1 MNILYIIQKLLF
13 CFSYK
18 FIFLFIFFTH
28 SFRNLDIRDAV
39 ISLVRAHSMLDNKLE
54 RHEQRE
60 RTLGETIKKGM
71 LVLQKGQ
78 RLFEPMKGTFDRL
91 DERVSQIETMLIAQE
106 EKVSDQQNKLT
117 AALESVLKWITD
129 NSKQQNEKPD
139 SDESD
144 DKSDDL
150 NEKFDK
156 LFDEIKDLKKDIKEI
171 KSSKDSS
178 EEVSEKLIEKTEV
191 LINSKIASADDVITK
206 LEEKLSHFYITG
218 PVATTAASPIV
229 VNNEEWQNSVDE
241 MLTGIK
247 NSLDLVKG
255 SSAELI
261 PDREFFH
268 TLNNDT
274 LDAIEMMK
282 IEVLTASDKSFAKTA
297 GRIKETN
304 ENLDNTINEVLK
316 TVADAATT
324 SETYYEESKKDFSVM
339 MKDVEALNKI
349 DSMLLKTADNVLDT
363 KRRVEFGVHQIILE
377 VSEVLKLNTKEINSN
392 VSKRFDS
399 IEEIIL
405 ENHVGSLTNLSSKI
419 ETEMSQVW
427 RQIGIMYQEIS
438 SSKQSLDRLQEQTEL
453 YINGT
458 LSTMDGMEGKVS
470 QITGRMAEVDSN
482 LNYLL
487 GRLSLVTQEFNQIK
501 TGLGA
506 ALDNI
511 RTSFMTV
518 QNKISGKSF

>member
-1 MNILYIIQKLLF
+1 MF
-13 CFSYK
+13 P
-18 FIFLFIFFTH
+18 
-28 SFRNLDIRDAV
+28 
-39 ISLVRAHSMLDNKLE
+39 
-54 RHEQRE
+54 
-60 RTLGETIKKGM
+60 G
-71 LVLQKGQ
+71 
-78 RLFEPMKGTFDRL
+78 
-91 DERVSQIETMLIAQE
+91 
-106 EKVSDQQNKLT
+106 
-117 AALESVLKWITD
+117 
-129 NSKQQNEKPD
+129 
-139 SDESD
+139 
-144 DKSDDL
+144 
-150 NEKFDK
+150 
-156 LFDEIKDLKKDIKEI
+156 
-171 KSSKDSS
+171 
-178 EEVSEKLIEKTEV
+178 
-191 LINSKIASADDVITK
+191 
-206 LEEKLSHFYITG
+206 
-218 PVATTAASPIV
+218 
-229 VNNEEWQNSVDE
+229 
-241 MLTGIK
+241 
-247 NSLDLVKG
+247 
-255 SSAELI
+255 
-261 PDREFFH
+261 
-268 TLNNDT
+268 
-274 LDAIEMMK
+274 
-282 IEVLTASDKSFAKTA
+282 FAKTA
-297 GRIKETN
+297 SRIKETN
-304 ENLDNTINEVLK
+304 ENLENTISEVLK
-316 TVADAATT
+316 TVADSATT
-324 SETYYEESKKDFSVM
+324 SETYYEESKKDISTM

-377 VSEVLKLNTKEINSN
+377 VSEVLKLNTKEINAN

-518 QNKISGKSF
+518 QNKISGKDLFL

>member
-1 MNILYIIQKLLF
+1 
-13 CFSYK
+13 
-18 FIFLFIFFTH
+18 
-28 SFRNLDIRDAV
+28 
-39 ISLVRAHSMLDNKLE
+39 MLDNKLE

-106 EKVSDQQNKLT
+106 EKVSDQQIKLT

-129 NSKQQNEKPD
+129 NSKQQSEKPD

-144 DKSDDL
+144 NKSDDL

-191 LINSKIASADDVITK
+191 LINSKIASADEVITK

-218 PVATTAASPIV
+218 TVATTIATPIV

-241 MLTGIK
+241 MLSGIK

-255 SSAELI
+255 SSAEFI

-282 IEVLTASDKSFAKTA
+282 LEVLTASDKS
-297 GRIKETN
+297 
-304 ENLDNTINEVLK
+304 
-316 TVADAATT
+316 
-324 SETYYEESKKDFSVM
+324 
-339 MKDVEALNKI
+339 
-349 DSMLLKTADNVLDT
+349 
-363 KRRVEFGVHQIILE
+363 
-377 VSEVLKLNTKEINSN
+377 KLN
-392 VSKRFDS
+392 
-399 IEEIIL
+399 
-405 ENHVGSLTNLSSKI
+405 
-419 ETEMSQVW
+419 
-427 RQIGIMYQEIS
+427 
-438 SSKQSLDRLQEQTEL
+438 
-453 YINGT
+453 
-458 LSTMDGMEGKVS
+458 
-470 QITGRMAEVDSN
+470 
-482 LNYLL
+482 
-487 GRLSLVTQEFNQIK
+487 
-501 TGLGA
+501 
-506 ALDNI
+506 
-511 RTSFMTV
+511 
-518 QNKISGKSF
+518 